1 MTATSRNIRNRSRSV
16 DEDPNHHDSSMDTPF
31 VEIEPSTSRGGLGSA
46 SSFAS
51 GIAAPLATQLAQQ
64 QAQNMAMQRI
74 DTEAAMRSEKKWQK
88 KVTIVVA
95 AVAMSAFFVGLI
107 AMWVEASVVAYLAFA
122 FPLLTGPYVVHQRRK
137 LNKLPRL
144 CFVLNQVR
152 NQVNRLMVQN
162 CKLHVENN
170 RLAEQITRLNEAER
184 TLNQFA
190 KQSGS
195 DVQTICDLVQE
206 NAETQRE
213 MKVSCLC
220 LLTYYCCFVAWL
232 TVARIDCSMA
242 SSE

>member
-1 MTATSRNIRNRSRSV
+1 MGSNIRNGSRSV
-16 DEDPNHHDSSMDTPF
+16 DDPNDHDDTTYTSNMETPF
-31 VEIEPSTSRGGLGSA
+31 VEIDSPSSTSRGGLGSA

-51 GIAAPLATQLAQQ
+51 GIATPIATQLAQQ

-74 DTEAAMRSEKKWQK
+74 DTEAAMMREKKWQK

-95 AVAMSAFFVGLI
+95 AVAMSAFFVALF
-107 AMWVEASVVAYLAFA
+107 AMWLEASVIVYLAFA

-170 RLAEQITRLNEAER
+170 RLSEQVVRLNDAER

-195 DVQTICDLVQE
+195 DVQTICDLVKE

-213 MKVSCLC
+213 MKVSC
-220 LLTYYCCFVAWL
+220 
-232 TVARIDCSMA
+232 
-242 SSE
+242 